1 MKAKFK
7 EIKEFKE
14 FKEYDL
20 LTSRRM
26 RRKVFCTSL

>member
-20 LTSRRM
+20 LTSHRM
-26 RRKVFCTSL
+26 RRKVFCASL